1 MTVADKNGAGI
12 GLYSLA
18 VGLVYMLVGGA
29 QFVNGFIGYETW
41 IIPGDWF
48 QGLVLVIIGLVFSW
62 GYVLMRTGDHEWDSY
77 LSIGSLLAGIIFAL
91 YLFMML
97 ANGLGWVLATVPRWV
112 FPEVPDWCLAFE
124 DWLEWTPMEQ
134 FQPGLWLF
142 SVAIPGA
149 YLTLKAHMWNKS
161 VP

>member
-1 MTVADKNGAGI
+1 MTVAEKNSTGL

-18 VGLVYMLVGGA
+18 VGLIYMLVGGA

-41 IIPGDWF
+41 IVPGDWF

-62 GYVLMRTGDHEWDSY
+62 GYVLMRKGDQEWDSY
-77 LSIGSLLAGIIFAL
+77 LAIGSLLAGIIFAL

-97 ANGLGWVLATVPRWV
+97 ANGLGWMLG
-112 FPEVPDWCLAFE
+112 FE
-124 DWLEWTPMEQ
+124 DWLEWTFIEQ

-142 SVAIPGA
+142 TVAIPGA
-149 YLTLKAHMWNKS
+149 YLTMKEHVWNKS
-161 VP
+161 VH